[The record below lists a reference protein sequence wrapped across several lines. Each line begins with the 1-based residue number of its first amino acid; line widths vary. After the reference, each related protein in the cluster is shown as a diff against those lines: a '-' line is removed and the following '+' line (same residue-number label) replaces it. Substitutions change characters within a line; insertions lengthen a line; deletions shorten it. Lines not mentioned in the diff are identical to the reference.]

1 MLRTVYGDDRSP
13 ERKPRM
19 ADKRPFD
26 FAVIGGD
33 ERQIYLTNA
42 LLQKGYTVVCAALSD
57 SILDKRAVQ
66 FETLYDA
73 AQQSDCLLCP
83 VPLSKNGRDITS
95 GMTLE
100 DGTVDHLLTVLTKR
114 HTLIAGAVP
123 ARVKEYCS
131 RAEIACYDLMERD
144 DVAIKNAVATAEGTI
159 AEMIARS
166 KNNLHQSEVLV
177 LGFGRCAQVLAKKL
191 LGLDMRVTICARSE
205 TARVLA
211 EALGYHALSFD
222 GLDGNLHPFDYI
234 VNTVPAMVL
243 PRARVA
249 QLSDQVTV
257 VDIASAPGGVDFE
270 AAKELGKHAALC
282 LGLPGRYAP
291 KTSGEILAQ
300 AVTTILSERSDDHDT
315 E

>member
-1 MLRTVYGDDRSP
+1 
-13 ERKPRM
+13 M
-19 ADKRPFD
+19 ADKRPYD

-42 LLQKGYTVVCAALSD
+42 LLQNGYSVVCAGLSG
-57 SILDKRAVQ
+57 SLLDKRAGQ
-66 FETLYDA
+66 TDALYDA

-95 GMTLE
+95 AMVLE

-123 ARVKEYCS
+123 ARVKEFCS
-131 RAEIACYDLMERD
+131 RAAIACYDLMQRD

-159 AEMIARS
+159 AEMITRS
-166 KNNLHQSEVLV
+166 KSNLHQSEVLV
-177 LGFGRCAQVLAKKL
+177 MGFGRCAQVLAKKL
-191 LGLDMRVTICARSE
+191 LGLDMRVKICARSD
-205 TARVLA
+205 TARALA
-211 EALGYHALSFD
+211 EALGYPALAFD
-222 GLDGNLHPFDYI
+222 ELDGNLGAYDYI

-243 PRARVA
+243 PRSRVA
-249 QLSDQVTV
+249 QLSDHAVV

-270 AAKELGKHAALC
+270 AAKELGKNAALC

-300 AVTTILSERSDDHDT
+300 AVITILSERSDDNDA

>member
-1 MLRTVYGDDRSP
+1 MT
-13 ERKPRM
+13 
-19 ADKRPFD
+19 DKKPFD

-42 LLQKGYTVVCAALSD
+42 LLQKGYSVVCAALSGGM
-57 SILDKRAVQ
+57 LDKRAVQ
-66 FETLYDA
+66 TDSLYDA

-95 GMTLE
+95 GIALE
-100 DGTVDHLLTVLTKR
+100 DGTVDHLLTVLTKH

-123 ARVKEYCS
+123 AHVKEFCR
-131 RAEIACYDLMERD
+131 RAEIACCDLMERD
-144 DVAIKNAVATAEGTI
+144 DVAIRNAVATAEGTI

-177 LGFGRCAQVLAKKL
+177 LGFGRCAQVLAHKL

-205 TARVLA
+205 NARALA
-211 EALGYHALSFD
+211 QALGYHALAFD
-222 GLDGNLHPFDYI
+222 ALDGNLNSFDYI

-249 QLSDQVTV
+249 LLSDQATV

-270 AAKELGKHAALC
+270 AAKELGKNAALC

-300 AVTTILSERSDDHDT
+300 AVITILSERSDDDDAR
-315 E
+315 